1 MLFCVRKGDI
11 MAIAAVK
18 KKSKFDMVMDDF
30 KAFAKNFIKIVDNEG
45 NTIPFLLNKEQ
56 AEFVDTMQKF
66 NIIAKSRQ
74 IGFSTMSLGI
84 CLYNAVKYHN
94 TNYMI
99 VSLSGESVTSLFEK
113 LKFMNDNLPREKY
126 PFPKTMR
133 DNRGELVLENG
144 SRVQVAAS
152 DGKSIGRGSTFQYIL
167 ISEMAF
173 YQGDQSK
180 VLTSLEQALAK
191 NNTSRLVIETTAN
204 GTANYYYDLF
214 MRSWKGKTNYKAFFY
229 GWTSDAY
236 KEQFRFEHDIAEEWY
251 KLQNKGQRLMGKD
264 LTEEEKRIHDMG
276 ANLRMLMWRQ
286 WKLSSMNLL
295 DFQTEFPSYP
305 EEAFKTSGQNVF
317 DQGKI
322 LERLENPIPPLPYD
336 ELKTELPETLLK
348 YVGKGL
354 NVYHLPR
361 RGVKYYGGSD
371 VASGSGGDSSSLS
384 LMDSDGVQVL
394 AFASNKIS
402 VYEFA
407 EFLNICGR
415 LYNYAFLAVE
425 KNSYGLPVIE
435 RLRNDYHYMNL
446 YKHKT
451 FDQNGNKKFILGWL
465 TTDKTKAIMIS
476 DYKESFEKGLILVN
490 DKETLQQMILF
501 VEINGKTGNK
511 KGANNHDDMVIAISL
526 SVQAMKNNKW
536 YV

>member
-1 MLFCVRKGDI
+1 MAV
-11 MAIAAVK
+11 AIAKDK
-18 KKSKFDMVMDDF
+18 KKTKFELVMDDF
-30 KAFAKNFIKIVDNEG
+30 KAFAKNFVKIVDNEG
-45 NTIPFLLNKEQ
+45 NTIPFILNKEQ
-56 AEFVDTMQKF
+56 SDFVDTMEKF
-66 NIIAKSRQ
+66 NVILKSRQ
-74 IGFSTMSLGI
+74 IGFSTMSLAI
-84 CLYNAVKYHN
+84 CLHNAIKYPN

-113 LKFMNDNLPREKY
+113 LKFMNDNLPRTKY
-126 PFPKTMR
+126 PFPRTMR

-167 ISEMAF
+167 LSEMAF

-191 NNTSRLVIETTAN
+191 NSTSKLVIETTAN
-204 GTANYYYDLF
+204 GTGNYYYDLF

-236 KEQFRFEHDIAEEWY
+236 KEQFRFEHDIAEDWY
-251 KLQNKGQRLMGKD
+251 KAQNKGQRLNSKD
-264 LTEEEKRIHDMG
+264 LTEEENRIADLG

-286 WKLSSMNLL
+286 WKLSSMSLV

-317 DQGKI
+317 DQTKI
-322 LERLENPIPPLPYD
+322 LERLENLPVPMSKD
-336 ELKTELPETLLK
+336 ELKTEIPETLHK
-348 YVGKGL
+348 YIGKGL
-354 NVYHLPR
+354 NVYHLPK
-361 RGVKYYGGSD
+361 RGVRYYGGSD
-371 VASGSGGDSSSLS
+371 VASGSGGDSSTLT
-384 LMDSDGVQVL
+384 LMDADGAQVL
-394 AFASNKIS
+394 AFANNKVS

-407 EFLNICGR
+407 EILNTIGR
-415 LYNYAFLAVE
+415 YYNYAFLACE

-451 FDQNGNKKFILGWL
+451 FDQKGNKKFALGWL

-476 DYKESFEKGLILVN
+476 DFKESFEKGLILIN

-501 VEINGKTGNK
+501 IEQNGKMGNK
-511 KGANNHDDMVIAISL
+511 KGANNHDDMVIAHSL
-526 SVQAMKNNKW
+526 AVQARKNNKW

>member
-1 MLFCVRKGDI
+1 
-11 MAIAAVK
+11 MAVTAVK
-18 KKSKFDMVMDDF
+18 KKSKFDLVMDDF
-30 KAFAKNFIKIVDNEG
+30 KAFAKNFVKIVDNEG
-45 NTIPFLLNKEQ
+45 NTIPFHLNKEQ
-56 AEFVDTMQKF
+56 SDFVDNMEKF
-66 NIIAKSRQ
+66 NVILKSRQ
-74 IGFSTMSLGI
+74 IGFSTMSLAI
-84 CLYNAVKYHN
+84 CLYNAVKYPN

-113 LKFMNDNLPREKY
+113 LKFMNDNLPRDKY
-126 PFPKTMR
+126 PFPKTDR
-133 DNRGELVLENG
+133 DNRGELCLSNG

-152 DGKSIGRGSTFQYIL
+152 DGKSIGRGNTYQYIL

-191 NNTSRLVIETTAN
+191 NSTSKLVIETTAN
-204 GTANYYYDLF
+204 GTANYYYELF
-214 MRSWKGKTNYKAFFY
+214 MRSWKGTTNYKSFFY

-236 KEQFRFEHDIAEEWY
+236 IEQFRFEHDIAETWY
-251 KLQNKGQRLMGKD
+251 KAQMKGQRLSVKD
-264 LTEEEKRIHDMG
+264 LSEEERRLHDIG
-276 ANLRMLMWRQ
+276 ANLRMIMWRQ
-286 WKLSSMNLL
+286 WKLSSMSLV
-295 DFQTEFPSYP
+295 DFMTEMPSYP
-305 EEAFKTSGQNVF
+305 EEAFRTSGQNVF
-317 DQGKI
+317 DQSKI
-322 LERLENPIPPLPYD
+322 LSRMENLLPPLSID

-348 YVGKGL
+348 YIGRGL

-361 RGVKYYGGSD
+361 RNVKYYGGSD

-384 LMDSDGVQVL
+384 LMDVEGIQSL
-394 AFASNKIS
+394 AFASNKVS

-407 EFLNICGR
+407 EVLNAIGR
-415 LYNYAFLAVE
+415 YYNYAFLAVE

-435 RLRNDYHYMNL
+435 RLRNDYNYMNL

-451 FDQNGNKKFILGWL
+451 FDQKGNKKFALGWL

-490 DKETLQQMILF
+490 DKDTLQQMILF
-501 VEINGKTGNK
+501 VEQNGKMGNK
-511 KGANNHDDMVIAISL
+511 KGSNNHDDMVIAHSL

>member
-1 MLFCVRKGDI
+1 MVV
-11 MAIAAVK
+11 AAVK

-74 IGFSTMSLGI
+74 IGFSTMSLAI
-84 CLYNAVKYHN
+84 CLYNAVKYPN

-113 LKFMNDNLPREKY
+113 LKFMNDNLNRDKY

-173 YQGDQSK
+173 YGGDQTK

-204 GTANYYYDLF
+204 GTANYYYELF
-214 MRSWKGKTNYKAFFY
+214 MKSWKGKTNYKAFFY

-236 KEQFRFEHDIAEEWY
+236 KEQFRFEHDTAEEWF
-251 KLQNKGQRLMGKD
+251 KLNNKGQRLMAKD
-264 LTEEEKRIHDMG
+264 LTEEEQRIHSMG

-286 WKLSSMNLL
+286 WKLSSMQLI
-295 DFQTEFPSYP
+295 DFQTEYPSYP

-322 LERLENPIPPLPYD
+322 LERMENLLPPLSID
-336 ELKTELPETLLK
+336 ELKTEIPEALLK
-348 YVGKGL
+348 YVGRGL
-354 NVYHLPR
+354 NIYHLPKR
-361 RGVKYYGGSD
+361 NVKYYGGSD
-371 VASGSGGDSSSLS
+371 VSSGSGGDSSSLS
-384 LMDSDGVQVL
+384 IIGADGVQTL
-394 AFASNKIS
+394 AFANNKVS

-407 EFLNICGR
+407 EFLNVIGR
-415 LYNYAFLAVE
+415 YYNYAFLCVE
-425 KNSYGLPVIE
+425 RNSFGLPVIE
-435 RLRNDYHYMNL
+435 RLRNDYQYMNL

-451 FDQNGNKKFILGWL
+451 FDVKGKKKFILGWL

-476 DYKESFEKGLILVN
+476 DYKESFEKGLILVE
-490 DKETLQQMILF
+490 DKDTLQQMILF
-501 VEINGKTGNK
+501 VEQNGKMGNV
-511 KGANNHDDMVIAISL
+511 KGKNNHDDLVISHSL
-526 SVQAMKNNKW
+526 SVQAMKANKW
-536 YV
+536 FV

>member
-1 MLFCVRKGDI
+1 M
-11 MAIAAVK
+11 AVK
-18 KKSKFDMVMDDF
+18 TVKKPSKFDLVMDDF
-30 KAFAKNFIKIVDNEG
+30 KAFAKNFVKIVDNEG
-45 NTIPFLLNKEQ
+45 NTIPFVLNKEQ
-56 AEFVDTMQKF
+56 SDFIDQMQKF

-74 IGFSTMSLGI
+74 IGFSTMSLAI
-84 CLYNAVKYHN
+84 CLYNAVKYPN

-113 LKFMNDNLPREKY
+113 LKFMNDNLNREKY

-167 ISEMAF
+167 LSEMAF

-191 NNTSRLVIETTAN
+191 NPTSKLVIESTAQGTT
-204 GTANYYYDLF
+204 NYYYDLF

-229 GWTSDAY
+229 GWTSDAHKNNFKY
-236 KEQFRFEHDIAEEWY
+236 EIDLAEKWFY
-251 KLQNKGQRLMGKD
+251 DTNKGQRLSEKD
-264 LTEEEKRIHDMG
+264 LSEEEKRIYDAG
-276 ANLRMLMWRQ
+276 ANLRLLMWRQ
-286 WKLSSMNLL
+286 WKLSSMSLV

-317 DQGKI
+317 DQSKI
-322 LERLENPIPPLPYD
+322 LDRMENLLPPMSID

-348 YVGKGL
+348 YIGKGL

-361 RGVKYYGGSD
+361 RNVKYYGGSD
-371 VASGSGGDSSSLS
+371 VASGSGGDSSSLT
-384 LMDSDGVQVL
+384 LMDEDGVQVL
-394 AFASNKIS
+394 AFQHNKVS

-407 EFLNICGR
+407 ELLNIIGR
-415 LYNYAFLAVE
+415 YWNYAFLAIE
-425 KNSYGLPVIE
+425 KNSFGLPVIQ
-435 RLRNDYHYMNL
+435 RLREDYHYMNL

-451 FDQNGNKKFILGWL
+451 FDQKGNKKFALGWL
-465 TTDKTKAIMIS
+465 TTETSKSIMIS
-476 DYKESFEKGLILVN
+476 DFKESFEKKLILVN
-490 DKETLQQMILF
+490 DKDTLQQMTLF
-501 VEINGKTGNK
+501 VEQNGKMGNK
-511 KGANNHDDMVIAISL
+511 KGANNHDDMVIAHSL
-526 SVQAMKNNKW
+526 AVQARKTNKW

>member
-1 MLFCVRKGDI
+1 M
-11 MAIAAVK
+11 AVK
-18 KKSKFDMVMDDF
+18 AAKKSSKFDLVMDDF
-30 KAFAKNFIKIVDNEG
+30 KAFAKNFVKIVDNEG
-45 NTIPFLLNKEQ
+45 NTIPFTLNKEQ
-56 AEFVDTMQKF
+56 SDFIDQMQKF

-74 IGFSTMSLGI
+74 IGFSTMSLAI
-84 CLYNAVKYHN
+84 CLYNAVKYPN

-113 LKFMNDNLPREKY
+113 LKFMNDNLPRDKY

-191 NNTSRLVIETTAN
+191 NPTSKLVIETTAN

-236 KEQFRFEHDIAEEWY
+236 KDQFRFEHDIAEKWY
-251 KLQNKGQRLMGKD
+251 YDTNKGQRLSEKD
-264 LTEEEKRIHDMG
+264 LSEEEKRIYAMG
-276 ANLRMLMWRQ
+276 ANLRMLMWRH
-286 WKLSSMNLL
+286 WKLSSMSLV

-317 DQGKI
+317 DQSKI
-322 LERLENPIPPLPYD
+322 LERMENLLPPMSKD

-348 YVGKGL
+348 YIGKGL

-361 RGVKYYGGSD
+361 RNVKYYGGSD
-371 VASGSGGDSSSLS
+371 VASGSGGDSSSLT
-384 LMDSDGVQVL
+384 LMDEDGVQVL
-394 AFASNKIS
+394 AFQHNKVS

-407 EFLNICGR
+407 EVLNIIGR
-415 LYNYAFLAVE
+415 YWNYAFLAIE
-425 KNSYGLPVIE
+425 KNSFGLPVIQ
-435 RLRNDYHYMNL
+435 RLREDYFYMNL

-451 FDQNGNKKFILGWL
+451 FDQKGNKKFALGWL
-465 TTDKTKAIMIS
+465 TTETSKSIMIS
-476 DYKESFEKGLILVN
+476 DFKESFEKKLILVN
-490 DKETLQQMILF
+490 DKDTLQQMTLF
-501 VEINGKTGNK
+501 VEQNGKMGNK
-511 KGANNHDDMVIAISL
+511 KGANNHDDMVISHSL
-526 SVQAMKNNKW
+526 SVQAKKTNKW